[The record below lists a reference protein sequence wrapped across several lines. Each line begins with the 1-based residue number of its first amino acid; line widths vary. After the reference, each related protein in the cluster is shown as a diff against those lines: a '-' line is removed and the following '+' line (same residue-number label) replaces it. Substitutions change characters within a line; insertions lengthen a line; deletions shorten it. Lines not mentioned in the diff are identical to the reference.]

1 MSQTSTHLDGKA
13 SALMVVLCAI
23 WGLQQIAIKLATPDI
38 SPVLQAAY
46 RSIGALVL
54 VWAWARWRG
63 IALGKRDGT
72 FWAGILAGVF
82 FAGEFALLYGALLFT
97 SASRGVV
104 FLYTAPFIVSV
115 GVTWRLPG
123 EHMRPIQWL
132 GLALAFGGVV
142 ALFGD
147 NLFQVSLGD
156 AWIGDLMALAA
167 AVMWALTTLT
177 IKFSALAS
185 AAPEKTLLYQLAVS
199 ALALPLVSG
208 LLGEAGVRAV
218 TPVLIASLVFQAA
231 VVASFSYV
239 CWFSLVRSYPATRLS
254 AYSFLTPVMGVLA
267 GVVLLDEPL
276 TAGVMVAMSLV
287 GGGIWMANRPA

>member
-1 MSQTSTHLDGKA
+1 MPTHLDAKA
-13 SALMVVLCAI
+13 SGLMVVLCAI

-72 FWAGILAGVF
+72 LWPGLLAGVF
-82 FAGEFALLYGALLFT
+82 FAGEFAFLYGALQFT
-97 SASRGVV
+97 SASRGVI

-123 EHMRPIQWL
+123 EHMRLIQWV

-142 ALFGD
+142 AMFGD
-147 NLFQVSLGD
+147 NFMHSVGD
-156 AWIGDLMALAA
+156 AWIGDLMALTA
-167 AVMWALTTLT
+167 AVWWAFTTLT
-177 IKFSALAS
+177 IKFSALAT

-199 ALALPLVSG
+199 ALALPVVSW
-208 LLGEAGVRAV
+208 LLGEPGVFAV
-218 TPVLIASLVFQAA
+218 TPVLIGSLAFQAV
-231 VVASFSYV
+231 VVAAFSYV
-239 CWFSLVRSYPATRLS
+239 CWFWLVRHYPATRLS

-267 GVVLLDEPL
+267 GIVVLDEPL
-276 TAGVMVAMSLV
+276 TVGVLVAMTMV
-287 GGGIWMANRPA
+287 GGGIWLANRPA